1 MFVVFDLDGTLA
13 LNDHRLHHIR
23 KTPKDYD
30 AFYAACVDDLPNRP
44 VIATLLAHHE
54 AGHRIEV
61 WSGRSDQ
68 VEAETRAWLRMHIR
82 SSGGCPV
89 AEEGLTRMRPAGDHQ
104 PDVNLKRAWLR
115 DARRNGGG
123 PDAVYDD
130 RDSVVAM
137 WREEGVACFQV
148 APGAF

>member
-1 MFVVFDLDGTLA
+1 MFIVFDLDGTLA
-13 LNDHRLHHIR
+13 LNEHRLHHIR

-30 AFYAACVDDLPNRP
+30 AFYAACVDDLPNMCVMR
-44 VIATLLAHHE
+44 ILDLLYR
-54 AGHRIEV
+54 AGEV
-61 WSGRSDQ
+61 RVEIWSGRSAQ
-68 VEAETRAWLRMHIR
+68 VRTETEGWLAGYGID
-82 SSGGCPV
+82 PLL
-89 AEEGLTRMRPAGDHQ
+89 LTRMRPAGDHQ